1 MGIEMGRISGG
12 ALADNLLRNGVDLA
26 FETQLLYFDVTNQ
39 RVGIN
44 TNGPVAD
51 LNSPNNLRSVNFKT
65 TTTSTFPN
73 YTISG
78 NTIQNTIGTI
88 YLQPN
93 QASNPQILTSRVG
106 TANLYVSN
114 QLIQN
119 YINNSDINLS
129 PVAGGQTTFT
139 TTQVNIQGNGT
150 TNGDLHATGD
160 ITWDGN
166 ITLGNDLAND
176 KINFA
181 AEISSDILPSASV
194 TDNLGSSSLNWSTLY
209 SVNVNA
215 ANNIDTTNLTVN
227 GINLFFSPSNTIYVS
242 VNGSDTNSGTHLHS
256 TYLTLTKALSVAT
269 SGTEIIIF
277 PGTYTEPFPLIIP
290 QGVTVK
296 GTSIRSTII
305 QPTAGTQSNDAF
317 LLNGDT
323 TVEFLTIQNFYYNSS
338 ANTGYAFRFANSFH
352 TDYRSPYIANITVIT
367 KGSITS
373 VSDPRG
379 FNQGDAGRGLLL
391 DGSVALLTSS
401 SIPTMLCYSV
411 TLITPNADAIIATN
425 GVRLEWLNGFTYFAK
440 IGLHLLNGTAG
451 RYNQGAVFGAEVRS
465 INSANIYGTYGV
477 IADGANTLAYLVGHN
492 FGYIGADG
500 DFNNDKSKAIQDH
513 EVQQLNSGVVYWEST
528 DQAGNF
534 RIGNIFNVN
543 QTTGEINVVS
553 QTIDVTSGGSIV
565 LQSGLNVTIINA
577 VEIAT
582 GNIVIS
588 GNTIQSIPGDINFIS
603 ATNDLEFKS
612 NTTISGLTAVVT
624 QDSSLL
630 GNTTFGSS
638 FANTLTFSASIP
650 QTFLPNANGTL
661 YLGSSNY
668 RWATLYNYLTDI
680 GGVTQI
686 SNNTITTL
694 TTDTDLKLQA
704 NGSGNIHIY
713 KNVQV
718 NNNLTTTNN
727 LTING
732 ISTLADTTITGIT
745 TLTGNFN
752 QIGSSNS
759 YITGTLYGNN
769 TQLLSSGS
777 YVQTPNITLQYN
789 NISTTNT
796 NGDLNL
802 TPNGTGSVNVEYVKF
817 YGNNISNN
825 WPSPNYV
832 VIDSSSLNT
841 VTNNGMTFSNN
852 TPGTNTNYGSL
863 NSDATG
869 TQTLSVASSAI
880 LTVYNQ
886 ANFTVESWIYLL
898 GFSATDN
905 TIIGDISGATAK
917 WRLIIVGNKLR
928 FTWND
933 DALNRGV
940 TAGASIASGVWTHV
954 AVSVSA
960 NSIKLFVNGGLQ
972 TLTDLY
978 AGDTNNLVL
987 YPPTSSTGT
996 IQIGG
1001 WNTAAYAFYGY
1012 LTGLRIVN
1020 GTGIYYT
1027 GFTPSTLPSV
1037 VANTSLLLLTA
1048 SALSNT
1054 QKSIIITPTG
1064 SNNTIVNTTT
1074 SLVLPQGSDTNRILS
1089 LPGEIRY
1096 NNINNNFEGYDS
1108 TGYVNFINLYSQNYQ
1123 TYITPES
1130 TPGANDSTIRLATN
1144 GTVKATITN
1153 SAFKATTWN
1162 AGSVAMS
1169 GNTINPIGS
1178 TNLNVVPVSVTT
1190 TYSGSV
1196 EFTGSNYLS
1205 IDSGTNVLSLGTG
1218 SFTAECWVFYTSIPT
1233 TGECIFGIW
1242 DTTHGLEYMLTAVG
1256 GNQLEWFA
1264 RNSTATSNNPIP
1276 FACPSINAWHHI
1288 AISRVLTT
1296 TTVYVDGVSV
1306 GSATFNGT
1314 QHNGTGAPF
1323 TIGARDSGTGLTHFV
1338 GYITNLRILPG
1349 ISLYQSN
1356 FPPLTAPLSPIIGTQ
1371 LLLRMSTSALELT
1384 DSGPNNFT
1392 ITNIGSVAWSTYT
1405 PFPYS
1410 TITTGGNTIVNS
1422 IGFNG
1427 NYITNPSNSPFV
1439 LSATGNGYVKFG
1451 SPTAL
1456 VVPFGTSAERP
1467 TTVEIGMTR
1476 YNSELNYLEV
1486 WDGSNWVSSVGT
1498 TGYASQTQVE
1508 DLSFVYSLIF
1518 GGHGG

>member
-139 TTQVNIQGNGT
+139 TTQVNIQSNGT

-269 SGTEIIIF
+269 SGTEITIF

-553 QTIDVTSGGSIV
+553 QTINVTSGGSIV

-713 KNVQV
+713 QNVQTNQNFTV
-718 NNNLTTTNN
+718 NTNLV
-727 LTING
+727 ING
-732 ISTLADTTITGIT
+732 STSLQNTSITGIT
-745 TLTGNFN
+745 TLTGDFN
-752 QIGSSNS
+752 QTLDSNTYITGLFANNNIQINGSNS
-759 YITGTLYGNN
+759 Y
-769 TQLLSSGS
+769 
-777 YVQTPNITLQYN
+777 LQVSNFQIQNN
-789 NISTTNT
+789 NISITT
-796 NGDLNL
+796 
-802 TPNGTGSVNVEYVKF
+802 
-817 YGNNISNN
+817 GN
-825 WPSPNYV
+825 
-832 VIDSSSLNT
+832 
-841 VTNNGMTFSNN
+841 
-852 TPGTNTNYGSL
+852 
-863 NSDATG
+863 
-869 TQTLSVASSAI
+869 
-880 LTVYNQ
+880 
-886 ANFTVESWIYLL
+886 
-898 GFSATDN
+898 
-905 TIIGDISGATAK
+905 
-917 WRLIIVGNKLR
+917 
-928 FTWND
+928 
-933 DALNRGV
+933 
-940 TAGASIASGVWTHV
+940 
-954 AVSVSA
+954 
-960 NSIKLFVNGGLQ
+960 
-972 TLTDLY
+972 TDL
-978 AGDTNNLVL
+978 
-987 YPPTSSTGT
+987 
-996 IQIGG
+996 Q
-1001 WNTAAYAFYGY
+1001 
-1012 LTGLRIVN
+1012 
-1020 GTGIYYT
+1020 
-1027 GFTPSTLPSV
+1027 FTPSGTGAVNIEYLKFYNNSITNIGPYGYRDITL
-1037 VANTSLLLLTA
+1037 
-1048 SALSNT
+1048 
-1054 QKSIIITPTG
+1054 TPTG
-1064 SNNTIVNTTT
+1064 AGNLVINSSK
-1074 SLVLPQGSDTNRILS
+1074 SLVLPNGTDSTNVLS
-1089 LPGEIRY
+1089 TNGQIRY
-1096 NNINNNFEGYDS
+1096 NTTNNNIEGYAS
-1108 TGYVNFINLYSQNYQ
+1108 TGYVDFFNLYSQNYQ
-1123 TYITPES
+1123 TYITPEL
-1130 TPGANDSTIRLATN
+1130 TPGTADNILRFATN
-1144 GTVKATITN
+1144 GTVQATLN
-1153 SAFKATTWN
+1153 SSAFTASTWHIGN
-1162 AGSVAMS
+1162 VALS
-1169 GNTINPIGS
+1169 GITINPLGS
-1178 TNLNVVPVSVTT
+1178 NNLNISPVSVTT
-1190 TYSGSV
+1190 SYSGSAQ
-1196 EFTGSNYLS
+1196 FNGSNYLS
-1205 IDSGTNVLSLGTG
+1205 VTSPLLSLGTG
-1218 SFTAECWVFYTSIPT
+1218 SYTAECWIFYASTLTP
-1233 TGECIFGIW
+1233 GAVIFGIW
-1242 DTTHGLEYMLTAVG
+1242 DETYGQEYMLYVFNSTKFGWVT
-1256 GNQLEWFA
+1256 
-1264 RNSTATSNNPIP
+1264 RNSTGTSNNPIFFSIP
-1276 FACPSINAWHHI
+1276 STNNWYHFAAVRIFDTVTIYING
-1288 AISRVLTT
+1288 SE
-1296 TTVYVDGVSV
+1296 V
-1306 GSATFNGT
+1306 GSTTYNGT
-1314 QHNGTGAPF
+1314 QNTNTGAPF
-1323 TIGARDSGTGLTHFV
+1323 SIGARDAGSSITYFI
-1338 GYITNLRILPG
+1338 GYISNLRITPG
-1349 ISLYQSN
+1349 YDLYQST
-1356 FPPLTAPLSPIIGTQ
+1356 FTPPSAPLQLAIGTQ
-1371 LLLRMSTSALELT
+1371 LLMDFSTSDLLLV
-1384 DSGPNNFT
+1384 DNSPNNFT
-1392 ITNIGSVAWSTYT
+1392 IANTGNVEWSSYT
-1405 PFPYS
+1405 PYPYS
-1410 TITTGGNTIVNS
+1410 TITTGGNTIINNV
-1422 IGFNG
+1422 GFIG
-1427 NYITNPSNSPFV
+1427 NYITNPNNNAFTI
-1439 LSATGNGYVKFG
+1439 SAKDAGYVKFAG
-1451 SPTAL
+1451 TGAIVLAYGDTASRYPT
-1456 VVPFGTSAERP
+1456 PEN
-1467 TTVEIGMTR
+1467 GMTR
-1476 YNSELNYLEV
+1476 YNSELNYMEV
-1486 WDGSNWVSSVGT
+1486 YTTATNTWIPAVGT
-1498 TGYASQTQVE
+1498 SGAAP
-1508 DLSFVYSLIF
+1508 LSEIENLGFIYSLIF